1 LTSTVTS
8 DGPPDKTSGETVDGL
23 SGQAAGETAD
33 TARAG
38 EPAMRST
45 LIGAELLN
53 WSDLRPVDGRP
64 ATGGS
69 VAAALLG
76 AVLTEGDSVLV
87 AGPHS
92 LDLLEQVADR
102 AASVDV
108 LVRSAPDAE
117 EIAERL
123 ADRPV
128 RVFCGALDR
137 FTPGHGEQ
145 SGEQSYDVVV
155 ALDGLPR
162 LVGTDSRALTWTEA
176 LSALRERLAP
186 AGRLLLAAGNPF
198 GIERLLEADVTA
210 TLPRDDAWPREL
222 GGSLEAPAGLQAV
235 RTAVQSVGLDIS
247 TAYAV
252 YPELTDAKV
261 AFADATG
268 PLAGTVIARA
278 VAARFTGP
286 TLTDP
291 YRTAQDAVAA
301 GLGNQLAAGWFLV
314 TGAASLPEVL
324 PADALPEG
332 PGQLLEETLLAAL
345 RLDDHVA
352 LRRAVTGYVDWL
364 RDQDAATAASAALD
378 NLLSDGTSY
387 RVFDKAWVPA
397 ASSGGSDE
405 GPGDALVVR
414 QLARFVRRSL
424 EAGVRQPWTV
434 GSSPRELRPRRAAR
448 GALTGDAEL
457 GQTVADSDQAV
468 RPQGSAEQLVTIARL
483 SHELS
488 EANAQVVWFDDQLQ
502 KVRRSRPYRIG
513 LAVMNPA
520 RVVYRRL
527 HPGIR

>member
-8 DGPPDKTSGETVDGL
+8 DGPPDKTSGETLDGR
-23 SGQAAGETAD
+23 SDSAAGGTAD
-33 TARAG
+33 PARNG

-69 VAAALLG
+69 VAAALLA
-76 AVLTEGDSVLV
+76 AVVTEGDSVLV

-92 LDLLEQVADR
+92 LELLEQVADR

-137 FTPGHGEQ
+137 FTPGH
-145 SGEQSYDVVV
+145 GEQSYDVVV

-210 TLPRDDAWPREL
+210 ALPRDDAWPREL
-222 GGSLEAPAGLQAV
+222 GGSIEAPAGLQAV
-235 RTAVQSVGLDIS
+235 RSAVQSAGLDVN

-252 YPELTDAKV
+252 YPELIEARV

-278 VAARFTGP
+278 VATRFTGP

-314 TGAASLPEVL
+314 TGAVTGTASLPEVL
-324 PADALPEG
+324 PADALPPG

-352 LRRAVTGYVDWL
+352 LRRAVTGYADWL

-434 GSSPRELRPRRAAR
+434 GSSPRELTAR
-448 GALTGDAEL
+448 LASMATITVDEEL
-457 GQTVADSDQAV
+457 WQTVADSDQAV